1 MSTHVTVNTSV
12 NDFHAVEIG
21 NCLENFLDD
30 GDRVVLREPSALT
43 DSLKEFS
50 SGRQFGD
57 NVKVPAALEPFL
69 EPDNMGMM
77 KSLEEIHFVV
87 DHVFMTFDILFRD
100 NLDGYGA
107 VWAICLLDD
116 SVTRSLVSQ

>member
-1 MSTHVTVNTSV
+1 MSTHLSVNTSM

-21 NCLENFLDD
+21 NRLENFPDD

-57 NVKVPAALEPFL
+57 NVKVFAALEPFF
-69 EPDNMGMM
+69 ESDNMGMM
-77 KSLEEIHFVV
+77 KSFEEIHFVV